1 VITKDTNHDAGSHR
15 VRPAIK
21 GAAIL
26 ISTYIAMYLAI
37 AGITHALT
45 SPDAAAAIAPY
56 SSMAR
61 APAATKSG
69 PPIGAGESPQ
79 SDSLGQV
86 DEPTDNS
93 RERRPSAAIESN
105 CMCD

>member
-1 VITKDTNHDAGSHR
+1 VTARDTNHDPGFHGVSSP
-15 VRPAIK
+15 VK
-21 GAAIL
+21 GAAVL
-26 ISTYIAMYLAI
+26 LGTYIAIFLAI
-37 AGITHALT
+37 AGITHAPT
-45 SPDAAAAIAPY
+45 SPDATAATAPNR
-56 SSMAR
+56 SMAC
-61 APAATKSG
+61 ASPATASDSH
-69 PPIGAGESPQ
+69 IDVAESPQ

>member
-1 VITKDTNHDAGSHR
+1 MITKDTNHDAGSHR

-21 GAAIL
+21 GAAVL

-37 AGITHALT
+37 AGITHVLT

-56 SSMAR
+56 SSMAC
-61 APAATKSG
+61 ASPATASDSN
-69 PPIGAGESPQ
+69 IDVAESPQ
-79 SDSLGQV
+79 SDSLGEV
-86 DEPTDNS
+86 SEPTDNS